1 MKKRESMPEPVKS
14 EVLSSHEKREKF
26 KHYWG
31 MIRQYV
37 DEPYTYDLP
46 EELIDENDPSYR
58 YYMCRNS
65 IWGVPM
71 GYIELAIQDLEGILT
86 KDELVQLKGSYAVL
100 RNIAKTNR
108 VLEKRKRTPEEMQL
122 IREALETAVHAL
134 SHAIARTQ

>member
-26 KHYWG
+26 KHYMG

-46 EELIDENDPSYR
+46 EKMVDVEDPNYR

-65 IWGVPM
+65 IWGIPT
-71 GYIELAIQDLEGILT
+71 GYIELAIQDLGGILT
-86 KDELVQLKGSYAVL
+86 KDELAQLRGAYVIL
-100 RNIAKTNR
+100 RNIAKTNKEQ
-108 VLEKRKRTPEEMQL
+108 EKRKRTVEEMQL

-134 SHAIARTQ
+134 SHALARTQ